1 MKKYCLDL
9 QGGLWFQYN
18 TKDAAWYAK
27 PCCYYGDKFLV
38 TENINTEY
46 WQHPKILAERQNN
59 LDGQE
64 LSDLCKP
71 CKIAE
76 DNGNISRRLSWND
89 RFGTSRQSSDS
100 VVLLDVMCDFSC
112 NLACLIC
119 GPKFSTKWRQVDPLY
134 KLQEQKFKV
143 RATHKNVLELLDTI
157 PTHNLKQI
165 HYQGGEPFLSNTHV
179 EILKKLQNK
188 VDLSQITLWY
198 HSNGTKQVSYEVLK
212 LWEKLKMVE
221 IYFSIDDM
229 GPRMEYQRWP
239 MQWNEVH
246 ANLIWFRENLPHNTL
261 LRIERTIGILSAYWA
276 DDLENWQKEY
286 FSKTKHNDVI
296 SMNYHKCFDQYSL
309 QHVSDLYK
317 EAVLDKF
324 SPGHWVHKTFK
335 NLQKPANQP
344 AMIHSLFAD
353 MDRHDQLRNQNWKS
367 VYPEFLQWYPSYA
380 N

>member
-9 QGGLWFQYN
+9 QGGLWLQYN
-18 TKDAAWYAK
+18 TQDSSWYAK
-27 PCCYYGDKFLV
+27 PCCYYGEKFLV

-46 WQHPKILAERQNN
+46 WQHPKMLVERQNN

-64 LSDLCKP
+64 LSDLCKV
-71 CKIAE
+71 CKITE

-89 RFGTSRQSSDS
+89 RLGTSWQSPDS
-100 VVLLDVMCDFSC
+100 IILLDVMCDFSC
-112 NLACLIC
+112 NLACRIC
-119 GPKFSTKWRQVDPLY
+119 NSQLSTKWRQVDPQY
-134 KLQEQKFKV
+134 KIQEKKFKI
-143 RATHKNVLELLDTI
+143 RANNKNVLELLDTM

-179 EILKKLQNK
+179 EILKKLQNT

-198 HSNGTKQVSYEVLK
+198 HSNGTQRVSDTVLK

-246 ANLIWFRENLPHNTL
+246 ENLVWFRENLPHNTL
-261 LRIERTIGILSAYWA
+261 LRVERTIGVLSAYWA
-276 DDLENWQKEY
+276 DELEQWQQQY
-286 FSKTKHNDVI
+286 FSQTKHKDPI
-296 SMNYHKCFDQYSL
+296 SIVYHACVGEHSL
-309 QHVSDLYK
+309 DAVSNLYK
-317 EAVLDKF
+317 QAVLDKF
-324 SPGHWVHKTFK
+324 EPGHWVHNTFK
-335 NLQKPANQP
+335 DLKTDSIAN
-344 AMIHSLFAD
+344 IDKLFAHLNY
-353 MDRHDQLRNQNWKS
+353 HDAVRTQSWKT
-367 VYPEFLQWYPSYA
+367 VYPEFLKWYPTHA

>member
-9 QGGLWFQYN
+9 QGGLWFQYDSQ
-18 TKDAAWYAK
+18 DAAWYAK

-64 LSDLCKP
+64 LSDLCKV
-71 CKIAE
+71 CKITE

-89 RFGTSRQSSDS
+89 RVGTGWQSPDS
-100 VVLLDVMCDFSC
+100 VILLDVMCDFSC
-112 NLACLIC
+112 NLACRIC
-119 GPKFSTKWRQVDPLY
+119 GPQLSTMWRQVDPQY
-134 KLQEQKFKV
+134 KIQEKKFKV
-143 RATHKNVLELLDTI
+143 RANNKNVLELLNTI

-165 HYQGGEPFLSNTHV
+165 HYQGGEPFLSDTHV
-179 EILKKLQNK
+179 EILKKLQNT

-198 HSNGTKQVSYEVLK
+198 HSNGTKRVSGEVLK
-212 LWEKLKMVE
+212 LWEKFKMVE

-246 ANLIWFRENLPHNTL
+246 ENLLWFRENLPNNTL
-261 LRIERTIGILSAYWA
+261 LRLERTIGVLSAYWA
-276 DDLENWQKEY
+276 DELEEWHQQY
-286 FSKTKHNDVI
+286 FSQSTYGDPI
-296 SMNYHKCFDQYSL
+296 SVNYHACRGKYSL
-309 QHVSDLYK
+309 DAVSSLYK
-317 EAVLDKF
+317 QAVLDKF
-324 SPGHWVHKTFK
+324 KPGHWIYNTFNNLKTDSIADIDK
-335 NLQKPANQP
+335 
-344 AMIHSLFAD
+344 LFAHLNY
-353 MDRHDQLRNQNWKS
+353 HDTLRNQNWKT
-367 VYPEFLQWYPSYA
+367 VYPEFLNWYPDYA